1 MVRSLVRS
9 IPSLF
14 PLLTVAGLI
23 LATLAIVG
31 INLFAGKFY
40 YCDIGTSPSLNITQI
55 ITKQVYNN
63 RSIVFIN
70 FTLRIALKL
79 E

>member
-40 YCDIGTSPSLNITQI
+40 YCDIGTSSSLNITQI